1 MSVIELRP
9 AQVEEVCRVLST
21 SAGFFFTRQQLLFEL
36 MRRGVIADPGR
47 DPTSATAAFE
57 AALGEYER
65 AHGEL
70 PQLIRPERLVDLPP
84 PAELPPDVL
93 DYSVRRVLVFDR
105 LDTCLFFVCNGFHRR
120 IEVGLVVWP
129 DPGEP
134 ADGAAATT
142 ALPDADT
149 DEPEGEEP
157 DAGAAAAPALPT
169 DPAAPGFPA
178 HVCAR
183 LRQQME
189 SRLTTEFFLVGDCS
203 AESRAWR
210 QRMHAM
216 LRRPQVRVR
225 DASLTFPWAFR
236 LRLPVRATGRA
247 PQRPESIPENHEW
260 RGLLMVGSYALLQ
273 EMRPIRLLRWVY
285 RRVAR
290 GAEDVGFG

>member
-9 AQVEEVCRVLST
+9 AQVDEVCRVLST
-21 SAGFFFTRQQLLFEL
+21 SAGFFFTRTQLFFEL
-36 MRRGVIADPGR
+36 MRRGVISDPGR
-47 DPTSATAAFE
+47 EPAAATAAFE
-57 AALGEYER
+57 AALTDYER

-84 PAELPPDVL
+84 PPELPPDVL

-105 LDTCLFFVCNGFHRR
+105 IDTCLFFVCNGFHRR

-129 DPGEP
+129 DPGEA
-134 ADGAAATT
+134 ADGELAGT
-142 ALPDADT
+142 APPDADA
-149 DEPEGEEP
+149 DEPAREP
-157 DAGAAAAPALPT
+157 TDALEDPPAPADHGP
-169 DPAAPGFPA
+169 PGFPA

-210 QRMHAM
+210 QRMHAF
-216 LRRPQVRVR
+216 LRRPHVRVR

-247 PQRPESIPENHEW
+247 PQRPETIPDNHEW